1 VSCLII
7 AEAGVNHNGNMLI
20 AKQLVQ
26 AAKKA
31 GADCIKFQT
40 FKAETLVTQYAQKAA
55 YQTRQS
61 HGEENQLSMLKQL
74 ELSYDEFTEL
84 SAYCKEQGILFLS
97 TPFDLESIA
106 FLHTLDMPYWK
117 IPSGEITN
125 YPYLV
130 SIAETHKPIILSTG
144 MSTLSEVGDTLRVL
158 QEHGA
163 GTITLLHCTTEY
175 PAPYEEVN
183 LNAMRTLQRE
193 FHLSVGYSDHTK
205 GIEISLAAA
214 ALGACVIEKHF
225 TLDQNMEGPDHKASV
240 EPDELKAM
248 VLSIRNIEKAMGNG
262 EKRPSVSEKQNMV
275 IARKSIVAKK
285 HIEKETVFTSENIT
299 VKRPGNG
306 LSPMRWNEILGKT
319 AKRNFEKDELIE
331 L

>member
-1 VSCLII
+1 
-7 AEAGVNHNGNMLI
+7 
-20 AKQLVQ
+20 
-26 AAKKA
+26 
-31 GADCIKFQT
+31 
-40 FKAETLVTQYAQKAA
+40 
-55 YQTRQS
+55 
-61 HGEENQLSMLKQL
+61 
-74 ELSYDEFTEL
+74 
-84 SAYCKEQGILFLS
+84 
-97 TPFDLESIA
+97 
-106 FLHTLDMPYWK
+106 
-117 IPSGEITN
+117 
-125 YPYLV
+125 
-130 SIAETHKPIILSTG
+130 